1 MRCLRQ
7 LSDKQLSAQIF
18 LSKSN
23 FNLLEDELHK
33 NFNMDI
39 KDLSGKKDSNKQSY
53 HVRLVPPPVEVI
65 LPKLTHIYSIES
77 HEYKFPI
84 DFDLDKLDLDSY
96 HRTIYVKD
104 GISSDFSIKKV
115 DFDEAL
121 LDSIKYT
128 SYTLAY
134 EISRYLNIS
143 PILAHRIITESKDGI
158 DKILGLVNQFN
169 DIIQDI
175 IIPKVFNSLFTIKTE
190 VKETEEKFNY

>member
-1 MRCLRQ
+1 M
-7 LSDKQLSAQIF
+7 
-18 LSKSN
+18 
-23 FNLLEDELHK
+23 
-33 NFNMDI
+33 
-39 KDLSGKKDSNKQSY
+39 
-53 HVRLVPPPVEVI
+53 
-65 LPKLTHIYSIES
+65 
-77 HEYKFPI
+77 
-84 DFDLDKLDLDSY
+84 DKLDLDSY

-190 VKETEEKFNY
+190 VKETEEKIQLLKSPSKGDYYEFEASPELVISKDYVGFKDFEKSKTFHADTYCFDSKPEKELFLQYVKNNVTAQNHY